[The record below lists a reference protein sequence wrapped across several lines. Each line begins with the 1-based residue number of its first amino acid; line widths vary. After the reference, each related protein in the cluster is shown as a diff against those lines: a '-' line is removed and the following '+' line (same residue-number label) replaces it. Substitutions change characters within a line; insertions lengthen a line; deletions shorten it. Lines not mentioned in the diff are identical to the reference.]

1 MAFTDYASL
10 KTEIVTWAMRTGD
23 EEYEAAVPGF
33 IALAE
38 KRLSRSLRVAEMET
52 VATVNLTDGAGPLPA
67 DFQQARCVTAGVSP
81 PSVLRPL
88 IPSFARSRFPE
99 NYGGYPRFYT
109 ITGNTITTF
118 PASTGDLTLDYYAA
132 IPPLSDTN
140 TTNWLLEQA
149 PDLYLYGALL
159 EGTTFM
165 LDDPRLQTWTLLFQK
180 GVTDL
185 QNADKGK
192 RWAGS
197 RARVSGPTP

>member
-1 MAFTDYASL
+1 MPADYSELQQQIISEAWRS
-10 KTEIVTWAMRTGD
+10 GD
-23 EEYEAAVPGF
+23 AEFAALVPGY
-33 IALAE
+33 IQRAE
-38 KRLSRSLRVAEMET
+38 LRISRTLRVAEMEAT
-52 VATVNLTDGAGPLPA
+52 ATVTLTDGAGPLPS
-67 DFQQARCVTAGVSP
+67 DFMQARCVTAAVSP

-88 IPSFARSRFPE
+88 TPSYARARFPE

-118 PASTGDLTLDYYAA
+118 PVSTGDLTLDYYAK

-149 PDLYLYGALL
+149 PDLYLYGALV
-159 EGTTFM
+159 EASPSMIDTQG
-165 LDDPRLQTWTLLFQK
+165 LQTWLTMYRAALNDIQ
-180 GVTDL
+180 TS
-185 QNADKGK
+185 DKGK